1 VDQLPPLARVF
12 AYLSLLTI
20 GGGMAAFPEMK
31 HELIDVHHWM
41 TLDQVLHLYSIGQI
55 APGPNM
61 MVVAAYGVKVAG
73 FAGALTATL
82 AFFIPTGI
90 LTFIV
95 GKVWNRLAKWPWR
108 QSIQFG
114 LAPVAVGLAV
124 AGTITFGKG
133 AITGWITGIIGLAVY
148 VATFKTKINPVYL
161 ILGGA
166 AVGVAALR

>member
-1 VDQLPPLARVF
+1 
-12 AYLSLLTI
+12 
-20 GGGMAAFPEMK
+20 
-31 HELIDVHHWM
+31 
-41 TLDQVLHLYSIGQI
+41 
-55 APGPNM
+55 M
-61 MVVAAYGVKVAG
+61 MVVAAYGEKVAG

-90 LTFIV
+90 LTFAV
-95 GKVWNRLAKWPWR
+95 GKIWNRLANWPWR

-133 AITGWITGIIGLAVY
+133 AVTDWITGVIGIAVF
-148 VATFKTKINPVYL
+148 VATLQTKINPVYL

-166 AVGVAALR
+166 AVGVAALH

>member
-1 VDQLPPLARVF
+1 VF
-12 AYLSLLTI
+12 VYLSLLTV

-73 FAGALTATL
+73 LAGALTATL

-90 LTFIV
+90 LTFAV
-95 GKVWNRLAKWPWR
+95 GKVWNRLANWPWR

-133 AITGWITGIIGLAVY
+133 AITGWITGVIGIAVY
-148 VATFKTKINPVYL
+148 VATLQTKVNPVYL

>member
-12 AYLSLLTI
+12 AYISLLTI

-61 MVVAAYGVKVAG
+61 MVVAAYGEKVAG

-90 LTFIV
+90 LTFAV
-95 GKVWNRLAKWPWR
+95 GKIWNRLANWPWR

-133 AITGWITGIIGLAVY
+133 ALTDWITGVIGIAVF
-148 VATFKTKINPVYL
+148 VATLQTKINPVYL

-166 AVGVAALR
+166 AVGVAALH